1 MSQLGGF
8 AQFATPAFSASSTYV
23 ASTVPRSAPPNRSG
37 SSSPSLSSS
46 GSPAFGGLDTD
57 VVSVISNGELSMII
71 KRLMSKRDT
80 TTKVRALEDL
90 EKWVRAQPE
99 DDEAGSSAACQEA
112 IGPWIKLYIK
122 LTTDV
127 DRRVRLMT
135 NNVHLLLV
143 KRVKKK
149 LAPYLKEVIAAWI
162 GTFFDPTRDVARV
175 AMEAFKVRCA
185 LFLLLQQLS
194 SIPLSV

>member
-1 MSQLGGF
+1 MSSLGGF
-8 AQFATPAFSASSTYV
+8 AQFATPAFTPSSTYV
-23 ASTVPRSAPPNRSG
+23 ATAAPRSATPNRSG
-37 SSSPSLSSS
+37 SPSSPGMSS
-46 GSPAFGGLDTD
+46 GSTFGGLDVDT
-57 VVSVISNGELSMII
+57 VSVIRNGELSMII

-99 DDEAGSSAACQEA
+99 DDEAACQEA

-135 NNVHLLLV
+135 NNVHFLLV
-143 KRVKKK
+143 KRVKKG
-149 LAPYLKEVIAAWI
+149 LAPYLKDVVAAWV

-175 AMEAFKVRCA
+175 AVEAFKV
-185 LFLLLQQLS
+185 
-194 SIPLSV
+194 

>member
-1 MSQLGGF
+1 
-8 AQFATPAFSASSTYV
+8 
-23 ASTVPRSAPPNRSG
+23 
-37 SSSPSLSSS
+37 
-46 GSPAFGGLDTD
+46 
-57 VVSVISNGELSMII
+57 
-71 KRLMSKRDT
+71 MSKRDT

-99 DDEAGSSAACQEA
+99 DDESGSAACQEA

-175 AMEAFKVRCA
+175 AMEAFKVCCA
-185 LFLLLQQLS
+185 LFLLLRQLIMHSLQVAQSAMIYPFS
-194 SIPLSV
+194 SLCLPFPSHLGLMHRALSLTTSESRWYRSACRI

>member
-1 MSQLGGF
+1 MS
-8 AQFATPAFSASSTYV
+8 
-23 ASTVPRSAPPNRSG
+23 RSGSG
-37 SSSPSLSSS
+37 SSSPQLSS
-46 GSPAFGGLDTD
+46 GSSFGGLDSD
-57 VVSVISNGELSMII
+57 VVSVIRNGELSMII

-80 TTKVRALEDL
+80 TTKIRALEDL
-90 EKWVRAQPE
+90 EKWIKAHPE
-99 DDEAGSSAACQEA
+99 DDEAGSVVCQEA

-127 DRRVRLMT
+127 DRRVRLMA

-149 LAPYLKEVIAAWI
+149 LAPYLKEVVAAWI

-175 AMEAFKVRCA
+175 ALEAFKVKQRVYRICQKM
-185 LFLLLQQLS
+185 L
-194 SIPLSV
+194 I